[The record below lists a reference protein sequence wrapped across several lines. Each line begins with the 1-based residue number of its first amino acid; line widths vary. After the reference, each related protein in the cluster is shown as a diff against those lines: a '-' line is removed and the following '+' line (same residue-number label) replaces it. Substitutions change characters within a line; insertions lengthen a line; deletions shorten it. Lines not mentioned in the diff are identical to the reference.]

1 MTPRINTLNKTR
13 NEPSSLVAPVC
24 RPATSPAAQ
33 AIKRLALPALLLVA
47 GLSGG
52 CAEMVAEGHI
62 SDRDTSSPVQNVEV
76 LASRDGQAWKKLG
89 TTDGRGAFWILK
101 STIPSNSKIRLKKA
115 GYFPLD
121 MTDSDF
127 VNSRSH
133 LITPTGQASDP
144 FDASTRVGEEGLTF
158 EEPQP

>member
-1 MTPRINTLNKTR
+1 MTLHTGASRKNSRTALTDRAIGIVRRPSKRI
-13 NEPSSLVAPVC
+13 A
-24 RPATSPAAQ
+24 ATV
-33 AIKRLALPALLLVA
+33 ILFVG

-101 STIPSNSKIRLKKA
+101 STIPANSKIRLKKS
-115 GYFPLD
+115 GYYPLD
-121 MTDSDF
+121 MNDSEF

-144 FDASTRVGEEGLTF
+144 FDASTRVGDEGLTF